1 MFAAAGDPGWSKKGR
16 DVAVEA
22 WKWYMNGGI
31 GGPPPV
37 TTMLRPRFRPR
48 YIEDTIYE
56 PPLRAAAGWGKKG
69 VDVAVGAWK
78 LFMEG
83 GFAPPMR

>member
-1 MFAAAGDPGWSKKGR
+1 
-16 DVAVEA
+16 
-22 WKWYMNGGI
+22 
-31 GGPPPV
+31 
-37 TTMLRPRFRPR
+37 MLRPRFRPR
-48 YIEDTIYE
+48 YIEGTIYA

-69 VDVAVGAWK
+69 VDVAVGALK